1 MLSNF
6 VVAATFTLFFLL
18 LGWRW
23 GARTGVAFSFM
34 KKRLLLY
41 GIALVLGEIY
51 LIYWFAD
58 LRWPRVLLFAA
69 IVSWGVLLSG
79 GVWYRAQGTR
89 GEIDVHGK

>member
-6 VVAATFTLFFLL
+6 VVAATFTLFFLI

-41 GIALVLGEIY
+41 GIAFVLGEVY

-58 LRWPRVLLFAA
+58 LRWPRLPLFAA
-69 IVSWGVLLSG
+69 IVSWGALLGS
-79 GVWYRAQGTR
+79 GVWYRARRGT
-89 GEIDVHGK
+89 GQVDP